1 MNMHKKRSNAITYL
15 FLSLMGFV
23 MIYPLIWLF
32 FSSFKSN
39 KEIFTSLKMLPEVW
53 NFSGY
58 VQGWKGTG
66 QFSFGY
72 FLLNTFKMVLPTVVV
87 TMASSTL
94 VAYGFARFNFKGKG
108 LLFALMLSTMMLPNA
123 VLIIPRYLL
132 FRDFGWLDSYKPFI
146 IPQLFAF
153 TAFFNYMMIQFIRG
167 IPRELDESAK
177 MDGLGSFRILVL
189 IILPLCKSALFSV
202 FIFQFMWTWN
212 DFFNPLI
219 YINSIANYP
228 VSLALRM
235 SIDAQ
240 AAIEWNKILAMSFV
254 SIIPVV
260 ALFFSAQ
267 KYFVEGIATTG
278 LKG

>member
-1 MNMHKKRSNAITYL
+1 MKMKKKRGNLILYV
-15 FLSLMGFV
+15 FLTLVGIV
-23 MIYPLIWLF
+23 MVYPLIWLF

-39 KEIFTSLKMLPEVW
+39 KEIFSGLGVLPNVW

-58 VQGWKGTG
+58 LEGWAGIG
-66 QFSFGY
+66 QFSFGH
-72 FLLNTFKMVLPTVVV
+72 FMLNTFKMVLPTVLV
-87 TMASSTL
+87 TMVSSTF
-94 VAYGFARFNFKGKG
+94 VAYGFARFEFRLKPF
-108 LLFALMLSTMMLPNA
+108 LVALMLSTMMLPNA

-146 IPQLFAF
+146 IPQIFSF

-167 IPRELDESAK
+167 IPRELDEAAK
-177 MDGLGSFRILVL
+177 IDGLGSLRTLILV
-189 IILPLCKSALFSV
+189 ILPLCKPALFSV

-219 YINSIANYP
+219 YINSVAKYP
-228 VSLALRM
+228 VALALRM

-254 SIIPVV
+254 SIFPIV

>member
-1 MNMHKKRSNAITYL
+1 MHTNREKNHIATYL
-15 FLSLMGFV
+15 FLSLMGLV
-23 MIYPLIWLF
+23 MVYPLIWLF
-32 FSSFKSN
+32 FSSFKTN
-39 KEIFTSLKMLPEVW
+39 KEIFSSLSMLPQVW
-53 NFSGY
+53 DFSGY
-58 VQGWKGTG
+58 TEGWKGTG

-72 FLLNTFKMVLPTVVV
+72 FLLNTFKMVLPTVFV
-87 TMASSTL
+87 TMVSSTL
-94 VAYGFARFNFKGKG
+94 VAYGFARFDFKGKA

-153 TAFFNYMMIQFIRG
+153 TAFFNYLMIQFIRG

-177 MDGLGSFRILVL
+177 IDGLGSFRILL
-189 IILPLCKSALFSV
+189 YILVPLCKSALFSV

-228 VSLALRM
+228 VALALRM

-240 AAIEWNKILAMSFV
+240 AAIAWNKILAMSFV
-254 SIIPVV
+254 SIIPIVI
-260 ALFFSAQ
+260 LFFSAQ

>member
-1 MNMHKKRSNAITYL
+1 MKTQKKQGNAITYL
-15 FLSLMGFV
+15 FLSLMGLA

-39 KEIFTSLKMLPEVW
+39 KEIFSSLSMLPDVW
-53 NFSGY
+53 TFSGY
-58 VQGWKGTG
+58 VEGWKGTG

-94 VAYGFARFNFKGKG
+94 VAYGFARFNFKGKS

-146 IPQLFAF
+146 IPQMFAF

-177 MDGLGSFRILVL
+177 MDGLGSFRILIL

-228 VSLALRM
+228 VALALRM

-254 SIIPVV
+254 SIMPVV

>member
-1 MNMHKKRSNAITYL
+1 MKTQKKQGNAITYL
-15 FLSLMGFV
+15 FLSLMGLA

-39 KEIFTSLKMLPEVW
+39 KEIFSSLRMLPDVW
-53 NFSGY
+53 TYSGY
-58 VQGWKGTG
+58 VEGWKGTG

-94 VAYGFARFNFKGKG
+94 VAYGFARFNFKGKS

-146 IPQLFAF
+146 IPQMFAF

-177 MDGLGSFRILVL
+177 MDGLGSFRILIL

-228 VSLALRM
+228 VALALRM

-254 SIIPVV
+254 SIMPVV

>member
-1 MNMHKKRSNAITYL
+1 MNIHKKRSNAITYL

>member
-1 MNMHKKRSNAITYL
+1 MKTQKKQGNAITYL
-15 FLSLMGFV
+15 FLSLMGLA

-39 KEIFTSLKMLPEVW
+39 KEIFSSLRMLPDVW
-53 NFSGY
+53 TYSGY
-58 VQGWKGTG
+58 VEGWKGTG

-94 VAYGFARFNFKGKG
+94 VAYGFARFNFKGKS
-108 LLFALMLSTMMLPNA
+108 LLLALMLSTMMLPNA

-146 IPQLFAF
+146 IPQMFAF

-177 MDGLGSFRILVL
+177 MDGLGSFRILIL

-228 VSLALRM
+228 VALALRM

-254 SIIPVV
+254 SIMPVV

>member
-1 MNMHKKRSNAITYL
+1 MKMKNKRGNLIIYV
-15 FLSLMGFV
+15 FLTLVGIIMV
-23 MIYPLIWLF
+23 YPLIWLF

-39 KEIFTSLKMLPEVW
+39 KEIFSGLGVLPKVW
-53 NFSGY
+53 SFSGY
-58 VQGWKGTG
+58 LDGWAGIG
-66 QFSFGY
+66 QFSFGH
-72 FLLNTFKMVLPTVVV
+72 FMLNTFKMVLPTVLV
-87 TMASSTL
+87 TMVSSTF
-94 VAYGFARFNFKGKG
+94 VAYGFARFEFKLKPF
-108 LLFALMLSTMMLPNA
+108 LVALMLSTMMLPNA

-146 IPQLFAF
+146 IPQIFSF

-167 IPRELDESAK
+167 IPRELDEAAK
-177 MDGLGSFRILVL
+177 IDGLGSLRTLLLV
-189 IILPLCKSALFSV
+189 ILPLCKPALFSV

-219 YINSIANYP
+219 YINSVAKYP
-228 VSLALRM
+228 VALALRM

-254 SIIPVV
+254 SIFPIV

>member
-1 MNMHKKRSNAITYL
+1 MKMKKKRGNLILYV
-15 FLSLMGFV
+15 FLTLMGIV
-23 MIYPLIWLF
+23 MVYPLVWLF

-39 KEIFTSLKMLPEVW
+39 KEIFSGLGLLPNVW

-58 VQGWKGTG
+58 LDGWAGIG
-66 QFSFGY
+66 QFSFGH
-72 FLLNTFKMVLPTVVV
+72 FMLNTFKMVLPTVLV
-87 TMASSTL
+87 TMVSSTF
-94 VAYGFARFNFKGKG
+94 VAYGFARFEFKLKPF
-108 LLFALMLSTMMLPNA
+108 LVALMLSTMMLPNA

-146 IPQLFAF
+146 IPQIFSF

-167 IPRELDESAK
+167 IPRELDEAAK
-177 MDGLGSFRILVL
+177 IDGLGSLRTLLLV
-189 IILPLCKSALFSV
+189 ILPLCKPALFSV

-219 YINSIANYP
+219 YINSVAKYP
-228 VSLALRM
+228 VALALRM

-254 SIIPVV
+254 SIFPIV

>member
-1 MNMHKKRSNAITYL
+1 MSNKKNRIAIKSYI
-15 FLSLMGFV
+15 FLSLVGII

-32 FSSFKSN
+32 FSSFKTN
-39 KEIFTSLKMLPEVW
+39 QEIFSGLSLFPKEF
-53 NFSGY
+53 NISGY
-58 VQGWKGTG
+58 IKGWKGTG
-66 QFSFGY
+66 QYSFGT
-72 FLLNTFKMVLPTVVV
+72 FMLNTCKMVIPTVLA
-87 TMASSTL
+87 TMFSSTI
-94 VAYGFARFNFKGKG
+94 VAYGFARFDFKGKSF
-108 LLFALMLSTMMLPNA
+108 LFALMISTMMLPNA

-132 FRDFGWLDSYKPFI
+132 FRNFGWLDSYKPFI
-146 IPQLFAF
+146 IPQILAF

-177 MDGLGSFRILVL
+177 IDGLGSFRTLFL

-219 YINSIANYP
+219 YINSIAKYP

-240 AAIEWNKILAMSFV
+240 SAIEWNKVLAMSFV
-254 SIIPVV
+254 SISPIVF
-260 ALFFSAQ
+260 LFFSAQ

>member
-1 MNMHKKRSNAITYL
+1 MHKKRSNAITYL

>member
-1 MNMHKKRSNAITYL
+1 M
-15 FLSLMGFV
+15 
-23 MIYPLIWLF
+23 
-32 FSSFKSN
+32 FSST
-39 KEIFTSLKMLPEVW
+39 I
-53 NFSGY
+53 
-58 VQGWKGTG
+58 
-66 QFSFGY
+66 
-72 FLLNTFKMVLPTVVV
+72 
-87 TMASSTL
+87 
-94 VAYGFARFNFKGKG
+94 VAYGFARFDFKGKSF
-108 LLFALMLSTMMLPNA
+108 LFALMISTMMLPNA

-132 FRDFGWLDSYKPFI
+132 FRNFGWLDSYKPFI
-146 IPQLFAF
+146 IPQILAF

-177 MDGLGSFRILVL
+177 IDGLGSFRTLFL

-219 YINSIANYP
+219 YINSIAKYP

-240 AAIEWNKILAMSFV
+240 SAIEWNKVLAMSFV
-254 SIIPVV
+254 SISPIVF
-260 ALFFSAQ
+260 LFFSAQ

>member
-1 MNMHKKRSNAITYL
+1 MRKKADLGS
-15 FLSLMGFV
+15 LSVYVVLILMGIL

-39 KEIFTSLKMLPEVW
+39 KEIFSVLTIFPKIW

-58 VQGWKGTG
+58 AEGWKGTG

-72 FLLNTFKMVLPTVVV
+72 FLMNTFKMVLPTVFV
-87 TMASSTL
+87 TMISSTL
-94 VAYGFARFNFKGKG
+94 VAYGFARFEFKGKA

-123 VLIIPRYLL
+123 VLVIPRYLL
-132 FRDFGWLDSYKPFI
+132 FRDLGWLDSYKPFI
-146 IPQLFAF
+146 IPQIFAF
-153 TAFFNYMMIQFIRG
+153 TAFFNYLMVQFIRG
-167 IPRELDESAK
+167 IPRDLDESAK
-177 MDGLGSFRILVL
+177 IDGLGSLRILVY
-189 IILPLCKSALFSV
+189 IIFPLCKSALFSV

-228 VSLALRM
+228 VALALRM

-254 SIIPVV
+254 SIIPIVV
-260 ALFFSAQ
+260 LFFSAQ
-267 KYFVEGIATTG
+267 KYFVEGVATTG

>member
-1 MNMHKKRSNAITYL
+1 MHPKKKQRHIGIYL
-15 FLSLMGFV
+15 FLTLMGIV

-39 KEIFTSLKMLPEVW
+39 REIFSGLGILPEVW
-53 NFSGY
+53 TFSGY
-58 VQGWKGTG
+58 QEGWKGTG

-72 FLLNTFKMVLPTVVV
+72 FMTNTFKMVLPTVFA
-87 TMASSTL
+87 TMISSTL
-94 VAYGFARFNFKGKG
+94 VAYGFARFSFKAKNI
-108 LLFALMLSTMMLPNA
+108 LFAIMLSTMMLPNA

-153 TAFFNYMMIQFIRG
+153 TAFFNYLMIQFIRG

-177 MDGLGSFRILVL
+177 IDGLGSFKTLLYV
-189 IILPLCKSALFSV
+189 ILPLCKSALFSV

-219 YINSIANYP
+219 YINSVSNYP
-228 VSLALRM
+228 VALALRM

-254 SIIPVV
+254 SILPIV

>member
-1 MNMHKKRSNAITYL
+1 MKTKTKRGNLTIYV
-15 FLSLMGFV
+15 FLTLMGIIMV
-23 MIYPLIWLF
+23 YPLIWLF

-39 KEIFTSLKMLPEVW
+39 KEIFSGLGMLPKVW

-58 VQGWKGTG
+58 VDGWAGTG
-66 QFSFGY
+66 QFSFGH
-72 FLLNTFKMVLPTVVV
+72 FMLNTFKMVLPTVLV
-87 TMASSTL
+87 TMVSSTF
-94 VAYGFARFNFKGKG
+94 VAYGFARFEFKLKP

-177 MDGLGSFRILVL
+177 IDGLGSLRTLVL
-189 IILPLCKSALFSV
+189 VILPLCKSALFSV

-219 YINSIANYP
+219 YINSVANYP
-228 VSLALRM
+228 VALALRM

-254 SIIPVV
+254 SIIPIV

-267 KYFVEGIATTG
+267 KYFVEGISTTG

>member
-1 MNMHKKRSNAITYL
+1 MKMKKKRGNLILYV
-15 FLSLMGFV
+15 FLTLMGIIMV
-23 MIYPLIWLF
+23 YPLIWLF

-39 KEIFTSLKMLPEVW
+39 KEIFSGLGLLPNVW

-58 VQGWKGTG
+58 LDGWAGIG
-66 QFSFGY
+66 QFSFGH
-72 FLLNTFKMVLPTVVV
+72 FMLNTFKMVLPTVLV
-87 TMASSTL
+87 TMVSSTF
-94 VAYGFARFNFKGKG
+94 VAYGFARFEFKLKPF
-108 LLFALMLSTMMLPNA
+108 LVALMLSTMMLPNA

-146 IPQLFAF
+146 IPQIFSF

-167 IPRELDESAK
+167 IPRELDEAAK
-177 MDGLGSFRILVL
+177 IDGLGSLRTLLLV
-189 IILPLCKSALFSV
+189 ILPLCKPALFSV

-219 YINSIANYP
+219 YINSVAKYP
-228 VSLALRM
+228 VALALRM

-254 SIIPVV
+254 SIFPIV